1 MAVNG
6 SAEDLGY
13 PQPPLRPAV
22 PAVPRTGTST
32 GTNGTGMRTR
42 GSGTRTVQL
51 CPTQRT
57 NTEKAHARKA
67 ITNVMVT

>member
-1 MAVNG
+1 MG
-6 SAEDLGY
+6 RREDLGY

-32 GTNGTGMRTR
+32 GTNGTGTRTR

-51 CPTQRT
+51 WAAVHVVHSLRGT
-57 NTEKAHARKA
+57 
-67 ITNVMVT
+67 MVQTMHVLVSC

>member
-32 GTNGTGMRTR
+32 GTNGTGTRTR
-42 GSGTRTVQL
+42 GAGTRTVQL
-51 CPTQRT
+51 CKAC
-57 NTEKAHARKA
+57 NTHLLMENH
-67 ITNVMVT
+67 